1 MRASVRTVTL
11 VFADA
16 EMVKLVNKMRNLTLD
31 EVAIEQ
37 LLNHF
42 SGNGNDLAVSELI
55 LAELISGV
63 DAGFDESLCPL
74 GTESPDYGPQE
85 TLLELQLLARGLVGN
100 EHHRLGIFLKGLVEV
115 LDGDLGEGRHN
126 FGVNGVKRQALLLS
140 SEDLLVEGEVRVVGI
155 RKEISDC
162 NRC

>member
-16 EMVKLVNKMRNLTLD
+16 EIEKHENEMRNLTLD

-37 LLNHF
+37 LLNDF

-55 LAELISGV
+55 LAELVPGV

-74 GTESPDYGPQE
+74 GTESPDDGPQE

-100 EHHRLGIFLKGLVEV
+100 EHKRLGIFLS
-115 LDGDLGEGRHN
+115 
-126 FGVNGVKRQALLLS
+126 AS
-140 SEDLLVEGEVRVVGI
+140 
-155 RKEISDC
+155 
-162 NRC
+162 